1 MRFNLV
7 VVGYGGQGVLSLAEI
22 ISRGAIEEGYEVRA
36 VEIHGLSQRGGML
49 QCHVRFGERIFS
61 PLVRKAG
68 ANLIIA
74 LDVLEALR
82 ACYYANK
89 ETIVLTDTKLLTPR
103 PIPERP
109 LKAKDILKEIKKFA
123 KVEAV
128 GASEIVEK
136 LTGEATMS
144 NIFML
149 GYSIKKKLLPIKKEN
164 AWKAVSQRIRPQFL
178 EANKK
183 IFEEAFKL

>member
-1 MRFNLV
+1 MKFNLV
-7 VVGYGGQGVLSLAEI
+7 VAGYGGQGVLSLAEI
-22 ISRGAIEEGYEVRA
+22 IARAAIEEGYEVKA
-36 VEIHGLSQRGGML
+36 VEVHGLSQRGGAL
-49 QCHVRFGERIFS
+49 QCHVRFGEKVFS

-68 ANLIIA
+68 ADLIIA
-74 LDVLEALR
+74 LDVLEAWR

-89 ETIVLTDTKLLTPR
+89 RTVVLTDKKLLSPK
-103 PIPERP
+103 P
-109 LKAKDILKEIKKFA
+109 LAEISDVKNILEEMKKIA

-128 GASEIVEK
+128 NASEIVEK
-136 LTGEATMS
+136 LTGEAAMS

-149 GYSIKKKLLPIKKEN
+149 GYAVKKKLLPIRKEN

-183 IFEEAFKL
+183 VFEEAFKL